1 MAYTKVTGAL
11 VGSLSDLDLT
21 NVGDIQLDSIS
32 GDGDTNTSITFSGS
46 DVITVTTGGD
56 TQFTFNNG
64 SILPTTD
71 NDIDLG
77 SSSYEFKDGYFDGTV
92 YADAVDLAGTTLV
105 SSPITAVNN
114 ATANELVTI
123 GSTTTELDAEANLT
137 FDGTILGVGNANV
150 ADATILIDSA
160 SGGDPTLIFDT
171 SAANRTGI
179 INYKDQ
185 GTVSGFIKYEHN
197 GNKLNL
203 GSGSASTVTLC
214 VNDGKV
220 GVNTTT
226 PDASLHNEASAVTN
240 VHYDTAASTVLEATE
255 NVVQITAADSGSN
268 ATALLLSNAPSSGD
282 NKHWIFHHGGTSK
295 SNRLDIGYGT
305 SSSTGFD
312 GRGDIAADLSIDV
325 SGNFC
330 VGTTSPAGKVTFNHD
345 GDVGIWFQNDG
356 TTKWNI
362 TNDTSGS
369 PGGDS
374 LWIGDH
380 ANDNGVYIS
389 NNGSSWQ
396 GISDERLKRNW
407 TTLTGACDK
416 LDTLTK
422 VGTFERRGKT
432 TGNWSSDKEVGL
444 SAQEVEAI
452 LPEAV
457 HTGEDIEFASDDK
470 VTAVKGM
477 SYEKLVPLLIKAIQ
491 ELNTRLKAVE

>member
-46 DVITVTTGGD
+46 DVITIATGGSGRLTIGD
-56 TQFTFNNG
+56 G
-64 SILPTTD
+64 ALSPVTD
-71 NDIDLG
+71 NQIDLG
-77 SSSYEFKDGYFDGTV
+77 TSSLEFKDAFFDGTV
-92 YADAVDLAGTTLV
+92 TADAFAG
-105 SSPITAVNN
+105 PITGDLTGTLQTAAQTNITSLGALTALQGNGAPFTISNTNNGNNIDIKTTSSNSLVHAVKIHSGGVFE
-114 ATANELVTI
+114 AKQGAVFNEDSNDVDFRVE
-123 GSTTTELDAEANLT
+123 SN
-137 FDGTILGVGNANV
+137 GNANMFFV
-150 ADATILIDSA
+150 D
-160 SGGDPTLIFDT
+160 GG
-171 SAANRTGI
+171 
-179 INYKDQ
+179 
-185 GTVSGFIKYEHN
+185 
-197 GNKLNL
+197 
-203 GSGSASTVTLC
+203 
-214 VNDGKV
+214 NDKV
-220 GVNTTT
+220 GIGTNS
-226 PDASLHNEASAVTN
+226 PNASFHNEASAVTN
-240 VHYDTAASTVLEATE
+240 VHYDTAASTILEATE

-295 SNRLDIGYGT
+295 SNRLDIGYGVST
-305 SSSTGFD
+305 GTGFD

-362 TNDTSGS
+362 TNDTAGS

-477 SYEKLVPLLIKAIQ
+477 SYEKLVPLLVKAIQ